1 MELGFIGNLFFVLAA
16 ALVGGLGAKLLRF
29 QPIIGYIIAGVIF
42 GSISPLEVIGI
53 ERLAEIGVILLLF
66 SIGLELSLSR
76 LVKVFRT
83 ATFGAIAQMVIVA
96 VFSYFFLLM
105 LGFKPAASAV
115 LSLGFSLS
123 STAVVVKIL
132 GDRGETDTIHGEAM
146 VGWLL
151 IQDLAVIPMMVVLPV
166 LAKAGGGGWLLP
178 LGRALGAAAL
188 VVAATIFLGRKVSPF
203 VVHKVALTNSRELLV
218 ISAVALALGT
228 AFLVSF
234 FGVSPA
240 LGAFLA
246 GVVISE
252 TQENHAIFA
261 ETRPLRDLFV
271 ALFFVSLGFLVLP
284 AVIAANF
291 WLILGLAI
299 FVLVF
304 KSSVVFA
311 LSLVSGYHG
320 KTAVAMGLGLSQIGE
335 FSFIIFSLA
344 GTLGL
349 LLPQTT
355 SIGIAT
361 TLITLLVTP
370 VLFKSVVPVWRR
382 AKLLT
387 ARWPRVNKAFI
398 GWDRRHAGDK
408 GDLKNHVVIVGYGRV
423 GKWVGKALDSLNLPF
438 VVIDL
443 NLGVVNQLRKAGMAA
458 IFGDP
463 TEPEILDKVQA
474 RDAKAI
480 VVAIPDRVAQE
491 ELITRIQTIGPKVK
505 IISRAHFDE
514 DWEKLRTLKVNK
526 VVQPEFEAAVAIVRS
541 ILISMGKSR
550 EEINKRIRSLR
561 LSHSIN
567 KR

>member
-1 MELGFIGNLFFVLAA
+1 MEFGFIGNLFFVLAA
-16 ALVGGLGAKLLRF
+16 ALVGGLVAKFLRL
-29 QPIIGYIIAGVIF
+29 QPIIGYILAGIIF
-42 GSISPLEVIGI
+42 GSILPLEVVGV
-53 ERLAEIGVILLLF
+53 EKLAEIGIILLLF
-66 SIGLELSLSR
+66 SIGLELSLSKLMR
-76 LVKVFRT
+76 VFRA
-83 ATFGAIAQMVIVA
+83 ATFGAIIQIITVA
-96 VFSYFFLLM
+96 ALSYFFLLA
-105 LGFKPAASAV
+105 LGFNPAVSAV
-115 LSLGFSLS
+115 FSLGFSLS

-132 GDRGETDTIHGEAM
+132 GDRGETDTIHGEVM
-146 VGWLL
+146 IGWLL
-151 IQDLAVIPMMVVLPV
+151 VQDLAVIPMMVILPV
-166 LAKAGGGGWLLP
+166 LAKAGEGGWLFP
-178 LGRALGAAAL
+178 LGRALGAAVL
-188 VVAATIFLGRKVSPF
+188 VVAATILLGRKVSPF

-228 AFLVSF
+228 ALFVSF
-234 FGVSPA
+234 FGISPA

-271 ALFFVSLGFLVLP
+271 ALFFVTLGFLVSP
-284 AVIAANF
+284 TVIVTNF
-291 WLILGLAI
+291 WLILGLAL
-299 FVLVF
+299 FVLVL
-304 KSSVVFA
+304 KSLVVFI
-311 LSLVSGYHG
+311 LSFVFGYHG
-320 KTAVAMGLGLSQIGE
+320 KTAIATSLGLSQIGE

-344 GTLGL
+344 GTIDL
-349 LLPQTT
+349 LSPQMT

-370 VLFKSVVPVWRR
+370 VLFKSIVPVWRR

-387 ARWPRVNKAFI
+387 AHWPEVNKAFI

-408 GDLKNHVVIVGYGRV
+408 EDLKNHVIIVGYGRV
-423 GKWVGKALDSLNLPF
+423 GSWVGRALDSLNLPF

-443 NLGVVNQLRKAGMAA
+443 NLHVVNKLRKAGIAA

-463 TEPEILDKVQA
+463 TEPEILDKVQVK
-474 RDAKAI
+474 DAKAI

-514 DWEKLRTLKVNK
+514 DWEKLRTLKVDK

-541 ILISMGKSR
+541 ILVSMGKPR

-561 LSHSIN
+561 LSHTMN
-567 KR
+567 TH